1 MSSSSNVSIAYQPP
15 NLPAGAQTQGSAAS
29 MTNSERAKSQ
39 NANNKS
45 FQTGGKPPANY
56 GMSPDSAASGYSTV
70 PTFLNAG
77 AGDQNGNSSSISG
90 NTNYAT
96 GSAQSVYDICATNP
110 SAAGCAA
117 TAQTISAP
125 VASGGGKKKKKKTK
139 RKYKKKTKKS
149 KRKVKKSKKKRSL
162 KKKSYRRR
170 VKK

>member
-1 MSSSSNVSIAYQPP
+1 MSSTNNVSIAYEPP

-29 MTNSERAKSQ
+29 MTNSQRAKNQ

-45 FQTGGKPPANY
+45 FQNGGKPPANY
-56 GMSPDSAASGYSTV
+56 GISPDSAASGYSTV

-77 AGDQNGNSSSISG
+77 AGSQNGNASSVSG

-96 GSAQSVYDICATNP
+96 GTAQSVYDICASNP
-110 SAAGCAA
+110 SAAGCSA
-117 TAQTISAP
+117 TAQTINAP
-125 VASGGGKKKKKKTK
+125 VASGGGKKKKKTK
-139 RKYKKKTKKS
+139 RKYKKKTKKT